1 MSGTNM
7 ALEADDTL
15 LVRVAWLYY
24 VASMNQ
30 EEVAGRLGLHRTR
43 VTRLLSEA
51 RDRGLVSVTIQH
63 DTARLLEV
71 ERTLEQRFGLD
82 ACLTTPPI
90 GLEDAGRDGA
100 LLRLQGAVARRAV
113 GIAGAGFLRNELAL
127 GPVTVGVSWGRT
139 IAQVASQLVGV
150 RNPDARF
157 VSLMGSLTRN
167 SASNPF
173 EVVQALAARTGGEGY
188 YLPVPFIADTRADR
202 DVLMSQR
209 SVAETIAL
217 ARSATMHLIS
227 VGELGEGA
235 LLREQSMLSKTE
247 LDGVRTAGAVCDTLG
262 RLFAADGREIEHD
275 VSRRTLAFDV
285 ADLQHKT
292 VVLLAGGPEK
302 VAAIDSLLSSG
313 LVTTLIVDGD
323 TALALTR
330 FQVDGSA
337 SAAEV
342 RQSKAVKRPSAAHP
356 AKS

>member
-7 ALEADDTL
+7 ALEADDAL

-24 VASMNQ
+24 VASMTQ

-71 ERTLEQRFGLD
+71 ERALEQRFGLD

-90 GLEDAGRDGA
+90 GIEAAGPDGA

-139 IAQVASQLVGV
+139 IAEVASQLVGS
-150 RNPDARF
+150 RNPEARF

-173 EVVQALAARTGGEGY
+173 EVVQALAARTGGQGY

-209 SVAETIAL
+209 SVAGTIAL
-217 ARSATMHLIS
+217 ARAATMHLIS
-227 VGELGEGA
+227 VGELQEGA
-235 LLREQSMLSKTE
+235 LLREQSMLSETE
-247 LDGVRTAGAVCDTLG
+247 LGGVRAAGAVCDTLG

-285 ADLQHKT
+285 ADLRHKT

-302 VAAIDSLLSSG
+302 VAAIAALLSSG

-330 FQVDGSA
+330 FDRVGSA
-337 SAAEV
+337 ADMGDRRVKKAKRSPAA
-342 RQSKAVKRPSAAHP
+342 SLVKS
-356 AKS
+356 

>member
-1 MSGTNM
+1 MAGTNM
-7 ALEADDTL
+7 ALESDDTL

-24 VASMNQ
+24 VAAMTQ

-51 RDRGLVSVTIQH
+51 RERGLVSVTIQH

-71 ERTLEQRFGLD
+71 ERAIEQRFGLD
-82 ACLTTPPI
+82 VCLTTPPI
-90 GLEDAGRDGA
+90 GGEPAGSDGP
-100 LLRLQGAVARRAV
+100 LSRLQGAVARRAV
-113 GIAGAGFLRNELAL
+113 GIAGAAFLRNHLAL
-127 GPVTVGVSWGRT
+127 GPVTIGVSWGRT
-139 IAQVASQLVGV
+139 IAEIANHLVGV

-173 EVVQALAARTGGEGY
+173 EVVQALAARTGGQGY
-188 YLPVPFIADTRADR
+188 YLPVPFIADSRGDR

-217 ARSATMHLIS
+217 ARGATLHLIS
-227 VGELGEGA
+227 VGELQEGA
-235 LLREQSMLSKTE
+235 LLREQSMLSEAE
-247 LDGVRTAGAVCDTLG
+247 LGAVRGAGAVCDTLG
-262 RLFAADGREIEHD
+262 RLFAEDGREVDHD
-275 VSRRTLAFDV
+275 VSRRTLAVDI
-285 ADLQHKT
+285 ADLRHRN

-302 VAAIDSLLSSG
+302 VAAIAALLSSG

-330 FQVDGSA
+330 SPLAG
-337 SAAEV
+337 
-342 RQSKAVKRPSAAHP
+342 
-356 AKS
+356 